1 MLDQATV
8 GRLALQGHT
17 IHPERSSYTHAIFW
31 ERVKDLPKDSK
42 VTEKGHPIP
51 APHLGRDLMV
61 GDILPERL
69 ALGVDENSE
78 ILDGPNFSQQYRLYI
93 SEFGGMGQVADEPV
107 PNVKTFLM
115 VWPDPTQNPENGKT
129 PLVEIGFDPN
139 SGGDAKETGEWHP
152 DGIRM
157 SDWLRDNPQVA
168 QSDSNEARTKEL
180 VTLLDSG
187 VIDAETL
194 ADRLLS
200 IHGNETG
207 GEEAASGVGEIE
219 PVEAESDTD
228 TVSAGAVG
236 RPKDQTPCGK
246 TVTQGYM
253 KQHVSRCKG
262 EACRAARGEV
272 E

>member
-200 IHGNETG
+200 IHGNEEARG
-207 GEEAASGVGEIE
+207 AEAASEADAGEPE
-219 PVEAESDTD
+219 MVTAES
-228 TVSAGAVG
+228 SG
-236 RPKDQTPCGK
+236 RTRERTPCGK
-246 TVTQGYM
+246 LVTQGYLN
-253 KQHVSRCKG
+253 QHVSRCKG
-262 EACRAARGEV
+262 SACREARGEV
-272 E
+272 D